1 MRGLATELAH
11 CIDAI
16 FFIKKDDSNI
26 IMSWKP
32 SSLWKD
38 SDTVD
43 QVTMDF
49 FWDIQAIK
57 SKNVLSEILYRNL
70 LIEII
75 TS

>member
-1 MRGLATELAH
+1 MELAR
-11 CIDAI
+11 CIVSI
-16 FFIKKDDSNI
+16 FFIKKDDSNTI
-26 IMSWKP
+26 ISWKA

-49 FWDIQAIK
+49 FWDIEAIK
-57 SKNVLSEILYRNL
+57 SRSVLSEMLYRNL

-75 TS
+75 TC